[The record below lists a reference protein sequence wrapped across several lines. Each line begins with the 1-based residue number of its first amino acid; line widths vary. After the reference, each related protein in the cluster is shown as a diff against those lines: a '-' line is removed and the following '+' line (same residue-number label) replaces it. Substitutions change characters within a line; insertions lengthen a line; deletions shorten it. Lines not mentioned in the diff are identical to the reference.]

1 MFNKV
6 ILMGRICNDLELK
19 STQNGVSVLSFRLA
33 VDRNYQ
39 PKDAEKTADFI
50 NIVAWRSTAEFISKY
65 FSKGRLILL
74 EGEIQTRSYDDAN
87 GAKQWVTEVVVS
99 QAKFTGE
106 AKKDS
111 NSSGMPPVSTAV
123 PPPEEIKQFVE
134 GETKPTDEAYPF

>member
-6 ILMGRICNDLELK
+6 VLMGRICNDLELK

-33 VDRNYQ
+33 VDRSYQ

-111 NSSGMPPVSTAV
+111 SSSGMPPVSTNV
-123 PPPEEIKQFVE
+123 PPPEEIKQFVK
-134 GETKPTDEAYPF
+134 GETKPTDEDYPF

>member
-1 MFNKV
+1 MTGPPHTGSSRNCWIAADWVCAFPLNA
-6 ILMGRICNDLELK
+6 K
-19 STQNGVSVLSFRLA
+19 SMRRVF
-33 VDRNYQ
+33 
-39 PKDAEKTADFI
+39 F
-50 NIVAWRSTAEFISKY
+50 SKY

-134 GETKPTDEAYPF
+134 GETKPTDEDYPF